1 MMTISTALEQ
11 GTYLLTRANAQATDR
26 EGSGDH
32 GRARIDPARG
42 RPNWDDR
49 VARLETQVLLS
60 HVLHVD
66 RSFLFAYPE
75 RPLSPEQEQ
84 QFLALIERRKNGEP
98 TAYLVGHQEFYG
110 LEFLVDKRVLIPRPE
125 TELLVE
131 TALQACRAM
140 LASGRTPVV
149 ADIGTGSGAIPIT
162 LAIEEPRLP
171 YLYASDISSDAL
183 VVASLNCKQHHV
195 EDRVRLL
202 QGDLLA
208 PLPEPVDVVTAN
220 LPYVGTDE
228 MDIVE
233 PGVRNYEPHLALFS
247 GPNGL
252 GLLRRFLVEVQQS
265 HKLKSGAILV
275 LEIGYQQREPLSRM
289 LQELLPRAR
298 AVFKKDYAGW
308 DRVLQVAL

>member
-1 MMTISTALEQ
+1 MMTISTALAQ
-11 GTYLLTRANAQATDR
+11 GTYLLTKANLQT
-26 EGSGDH
+26 GDH
-32 GRARIDPARG
+32 EG
-42 RPNWDDR
+42 RPYGDDR

-75 RPLSPEQEQ
+75 HLLSPEQEL
-84 QFLALIERRKNGEP
+84 QFLVLIERRKNGEP
-98 TAYLVGHQEFYG
+98 TAYLIGHQEFYG
-110 LEFLVDKRVLIPRPE
+110 LEFLVDQRVLIPRPE

-131 TALQACRAM
+131 VALQACRTM
-140 LASGRTPVV
+140 LASGRIPIV

-183 VVASLNCKQHHV
+183 AVASLNCQRHDV
-195 EDRVRLL
+195 ADRVRLL

-228 MDIVE
+228 VDIVE
-233 PGVRNYEPHLALFS
+233 PGVRDYEPHLALFS

-252 GLLRRFLVEVQQS
+252 DLLWRFLVEVQQTN
-265 HKLKSGAILV
+265 KLKSGAILV
-275 LEIGYQQREPLSRM
+275 LEIGYQQREPLASM
-289 LQELLPRAR
+289 LQELLPGAR
-298 AVFKKDYAGW
+298 AVFKKDYGGW
-308 DRVLQVAL
+308 DRVLHVAL